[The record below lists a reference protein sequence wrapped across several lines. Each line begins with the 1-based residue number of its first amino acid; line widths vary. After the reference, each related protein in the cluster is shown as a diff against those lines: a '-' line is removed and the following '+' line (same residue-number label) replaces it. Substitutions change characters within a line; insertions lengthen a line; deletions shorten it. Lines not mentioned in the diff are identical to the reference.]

1 LVPATGFCGIRMIF
15 YISALPLVKSNHI
28 HIFLRLLNT
37 RVILVLLA
45 LLLAGNTVASA
56 QGRAYKLK
64 SVFLLNFTQFIE
76 WPQAAFA
83 SARSPFVIGI
93 VGKDPFGSYLNETV
107 RNETVH
113 GHPIIVQRYSS
124 LRDVRSCHLLFVCNN
139 IREFNG
145 LPARS
150 LLTVGEAPD
159 FNRAGGMIQFYSEK
173 DRVRFQ
179 VRPSLIRAAHL
190 NISSKLL
197 RLAKIAE

>member
-1 LVPATGFCGIRMIF
+1 ML
-15 YISALPLVKSNHI
+15 LPLMNCNHI
-28 HIFLRLLNT
+28 RIFSSLRQVLET
-37 RVILVLLA
+37 TVLLA
-45 LLLAGNTVASA
+45 LLLAGNTPAAA
-56 QGRAYKLK
+56 QAREYQVK
-64 SVFLLNFTQFIE
+64 SQFLLNFTRFIE
-76 WPQAAFA
+76 WPQSAFKSAA
-83 SARSPFVIGI
+83 SPFVIGI
-93 VGKDPFGSYLNETV
+93 VGNDPFGSYLNETV
-107 RNETVH
+107 KNETVR
-113 GHPIIVQRYSS
+113 GRPIIVQRYSS
-124 LRDVRSCHLLFVCNN
+124 MRDVRPCHLLFVCNN
-139 IREFNG
+139 IREFSG